1 MPPQWIAR
9 LCDFLEVCVVTE
21 CSQKMSKVQCYR
33 PPSYHL
39 FVRKPPCWTHLPS
52 DLVLSNTAALVQSC
66 WAYRGDNGVP
76 WRSVAKLPA
85 ASFLSATLQSK
96 FENIGL
102 IETQCSILI
111 PGSPWTYHGNCQG
124 ETNSNYHDARVQH
137 LHSRMLRAS
146 WSCKHRAWHTWAI
159 WVFHFDCP
167 CFAHSLT
174 NNHRFWMHFPSFFL
188 SPFGYMIYHR
198 VRLLQVAWTTPFALS
213 CT

>member
-1 MPPQWIAR
+1 MQSKDVKNATSLRHTTCSCENLRVEHISQAILFWAIRPPQYKVA
-9 LCDFLEVCVVTE
+9 EPTGVT
-21 CSQKMSKVQCYR
+21 MGYR
-33 PPSYHL
+33 EDQSPSM
-39 FVRKPPCWTHLPS
+39 
-52 DLVLSNTAALVQSC
+52 
-66 WAYRGDNGVP
+66 
-76 WRSVAKLPA
+76 PA

-159 WVFHFDCP
+159 WVLHFDCP

-174 NNHRFWMHFPSFFL
+174 NNHRFWMHFPSF
-188 SPFGYMIYHR
+188 SYHH
-198 VRLLQVAWTTPFALS
+198 LDIP
-213 CT
+213 